1 MNLHN
6 YEITETQEVIWN
18 MHHIF
23 KAAGTGVS
31 GFSNTRIPK
40 DYGSFSHHLLP
51 GLVNSP
57 QAVTSV
63 KGDKKGFHFF

>member
-1 MNLHN
+1 
-6 YEITETQEVIWN
+6 